1 MLKAQILSAIAVAKS
16 AVQDLAVV
24 VQHVTRGAVVHVP
37 GTAPVYPETLTS
49 VSVVFTKFDVKDIDG
64 QRVIATD
71 WKGLVFP
78 ESGLQPLPNDLL
90 RVPAGLTDIPAGDYR
105 ILDNDQVT
113 VGDTV
118 ALHQLHLRKT

>member
-1 MLKAQILSAIAVAKS
+1 VLKAQILSAIAVAKS

-24 VQHVTRGAVVHVP
+24 VQHVKRGAVVHVP

-78 ESGLQPLPNDLL
+78 ETGLQPLPNDVL
-90 RVPAGLTDIPAGDYR
+90 RVPTGLTDIAAGDYR
-105 ILDNDQVT
+105 ILDNDQVN